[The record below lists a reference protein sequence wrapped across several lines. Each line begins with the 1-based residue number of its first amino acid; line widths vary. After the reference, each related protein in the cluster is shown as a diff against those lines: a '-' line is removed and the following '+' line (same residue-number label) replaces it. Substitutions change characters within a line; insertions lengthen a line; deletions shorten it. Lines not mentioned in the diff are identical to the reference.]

1 MSQVVQQTRAW
12 FGPITFTR
20 SAIASGVATTAA
32 MLVPVTAGY
41 FTGRLALGLDISL
54 GALVVALA
62 DTGGS
67 YRIRARWMLAATLL
81 GAIFGVVAGLAG
93 NNVWLA
99 APLGLLLVS
108 ASAMLSVYGNE
119 ATRLGTALAYT
130 VVIMASIPITEA
142 EIAERFL
149 TYVAG
154 GLFAMLFTLMLWPI
168 RPLGPAARAVSDGYR
183 TFGSFVEQM
192 ARLLRDPD
200 SKLREWEV
208 KTQAARSTLYARL
221 DAAREITAAERSG
234 RAGASPATERMVELT
249 STLDRLY
256 RWTLSFSDSLAL
268 LDEKRSFAPARGPLA
283 DHFTALANGVDAFS
297 NTIRADGSP
306 HADPDALQGVLDTHL
321 QCCMELRKL
330 EDVFHEHD
338 AELAAGLSQLA
349 EEAHHMHDLLS
360 RAAAELLNKIEL
372 EPQDA
377 LAVRPRQNWRAVWAT
392 LRANLS
398 THSTIARHALR
409 VGVAVML
416 GIIVYSLFDLEHG
429 YWITF
434 AIVAV
439 MKPDVGG
446 SQSFIAK
453 RVTATVIGGII
464 AALLVYAAPNV
475 DVMLLMLV
483 PIGLLSF
490 TLISVNYRIGIIFFT
505 MFIVLL
511 VDLGTPGDWQL
522 AALRILNTVI
532 GGTIALAAS
541 YLLWPTWQR
550 TLVPGQIAD
559 AVAANRAYLGGVLA
573 SERKPAAIRELG
585 RHARITDSNTA
596 AALQKMLSEP
606 RSRQGNSVSFYALV
620 THIQRITIATTALD
634 LQLSLPDT
642 YLLDLAAVRDAVDAT
657 MLALEQAIRA
667 QQPAPDLRSLD
678 AAHHALLY
686 AVGDDTHGTLAL
698 SEIGRIMDAIDGMV
712 AVTQAPQQS
721 TTARPS
727 MPVPHAA

>member
-1 MSQVVQQTRAW
+1 
-12 FGPITFTR
+12 
-20 SAIASGVATTAA
+20 
-32 MLVPVTAGY
+32 
-41 FTGRLALGLDISL
+41 
-54 GALVVALA
+54 
-62 DTGGS
+62 
-67 YRIRARWMLAATLL
+67 
-81 GAIFGVVAGLAG
+81 
-93 NNVWLA
+93 
-99 APLGLLLVS
+99 
-108 ASAMLSVYGNE
+108 
-119 ATRLGTALAYT
+119 
-130 VVIMASIPITEA
+130 
-142 EIAERFL
+142 
-149 TYVAG
+149 
-154 GLFAMLFTLMLWPI
+154 
-168 RPLGPAARAVSDGYR
+168 
-183 TFGSFVEQM
+183 
-192 ARLLRDPD
+192 
-200 SKLREWEV
+200 
-208 KTQAARSTLYARL
+208 
-221 DAAREITAAERSG
+221 
-234 RAGASPATERMVELT
+234 
-249 STLDRLY
+249 
-256 RWTLSFSDSLAL
+256 
-268 LDEKRSFAPARGPLA
+268 
-283 DHFTALANGVDAFS
+283 
-297 NTIRADGSP
+297 
-306 HADPDALQGVLDTHL
+306 
-321 QCCMELRKL
+321 
-330 EDVFHEHD
+330 
-338 AELAAGLSQLA
+338 
-349 EEAHHMHDLLS
+349 
-360 RAAAELLNKIEL
+360 
-372 EPQDA
+372 
-377 LAVRPRQNWRAVWAT
+377 
-392 LRANLS
+392 
-398 THSTIARHALR
+398 
-409 VGVAVML
+409 
-416 GIIVYSLFDLEHG
+416 
-429 YWITF
+429 
-434 AIVAV
+434 
-439 MKPDVGG
+439 
-446 SQSFIAK
+446 
-453 RVTATVIGGII
+453 
-464 AALLVYAAPNV
+464 
-475 DVMLLMLV
+475 
-483 PIGLLSF
+483 
-490 TLISVNYRIGIIFFT
+490 